1 MLDRIKGGLF
11 GVAIGDAL
19 GGTTEFLNEAEVKR
33 QYGSVTEIIGG
44 GYWDLLPGETTD
56 DTAMT
61 IAVAKGIIASP
72 DDPIHKIGEQFIQWK
87 NMNPKD
93 IGNIIATTFHFY
105 RDDWYVAA
113 KLAHDELN
121 GMSAGNGSLMR
132 CLPVA
137 LAYSDLNKIKDVTEK
152 QSKMTH
158 YDDVARE
165 ACVIYNT
172 IVFRVMNGEGL
183 RKSIISAIR
192 NSRYDLNYD
201 REPVCEPNGYVVH
214 TFQWVLYWL
223 LNEDSFEKVI
233 IGATNKGGDSDTIAA
248 IAGGL
253 KGIEVGF
260 SKIPEKYHSVLLCK
274 NVLTDLASKLYEI
287 RGCRNF

>member
-19 GGTTEFLNEAEVKR
+19 GGTTEFLKEAEVKR
-33 QYGSVTEIIGG
+33 QYGTVTEIIGG
-44 GYWDLLPGETTD
+44 GYWDLQPGDTTD

-72 DDPIHKIGEQFIQWK
+72 DDPIHEIGEQFIQWK
-87 NMNPKD
+87 NTDPKD
-93 IGNIIATTFHFY
+93 IGNIIATTFHFF
-105 RDDWYVAA
+105 RDDWYDAA

-137 LAYSDLNKIKDVTEK
+137 LAYTYFNKVKDVTEK
-152 QSKMTH
+152 QSNMTH
-158 YDDVARE
+158 YDQVARE
-165 ACVIYNT
+165 ACVIYNA
-172 IVFRVMNGEGL
+172 IALRVLNGEDL
-183 RKSIISAIR
+183 HKTILSEIR
-192 NSRYDLNYD
+192 NTRYDLNYNQ
-201 REPVCEPNGYVVH
+201 EPMCSPDGYVVH

-223 LNEDSFEKVI
+223 LNEDSFENVV
-233 IGATNKGGDSDTIAA
+233 IGAANKGGDSDTIAA

-260 SKIPEKYHSVLLCK
+260 SKIPEKYCSVLVCK
-274 NVLTDLASKLYEI
+274 DELIVLARKLYDI
-287 RGCRNF
+287 REGNSS

>member
-1 MLDRIKGGLF
+1 MLDRFKGGLF

-19 GGTTEFLNEAEVKR
+19 GGTTEFLKEAEVKR
-33 QYGSVTEIIGG
+33 QYGTVTEIIGG
-44 GYWDLLPGETTD
+44 GYWDLQPGDTTD